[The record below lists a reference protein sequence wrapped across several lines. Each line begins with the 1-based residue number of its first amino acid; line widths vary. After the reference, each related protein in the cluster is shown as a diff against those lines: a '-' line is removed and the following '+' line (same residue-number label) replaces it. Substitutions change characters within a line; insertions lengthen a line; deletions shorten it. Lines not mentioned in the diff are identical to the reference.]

1 MLRLVAPLLEGALSA
16 ALADS
21 EFCAWV
27 TATAGA
33 PVLAELD
40 QVRRHL
46 CQLCRE
52 RGW

>member
-1 MLRLVAPLLEGALSA
+1 MLRLVAPLLEGSLRA

-27 TATAGA
+27 TATVGA

-40 QVRRHL
+40 QVRRYL
-46 CQLCRE
+46 SVLCRE